1 MGFGYCGWLLAIG
14 YWLLAIRYSLFA
26 FGLRF
31 EALRLCGFARKNLLA
46 FGFSLF
52 AFRDSLFGAGSIQ
65 NFVEAI
71 PK

>member
-31 EALRLCGFARKNLLA
+31 EALRLCGFARKNLLT
-46 FGFSLF
+46 FGF
-52 AFRDSLFGAGSIQ
+52 
-65 NFVEAI
+65 
-71 PK
+71 